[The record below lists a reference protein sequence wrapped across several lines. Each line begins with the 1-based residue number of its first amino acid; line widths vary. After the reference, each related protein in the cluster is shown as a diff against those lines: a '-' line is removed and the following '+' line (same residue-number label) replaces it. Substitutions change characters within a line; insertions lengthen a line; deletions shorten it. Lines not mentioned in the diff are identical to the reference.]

1 MLLLAMAGC
10 AAGPTRIEFTTFDTS
25 GGSEHVYANFSSAS
39 YRKIQGGLIELVC
52 RAETPSTLDPT
63 QTITQIV
70 FVRTFWHPQPGRT
83 FVERTQL
90 DGTVIYTVLTPPT
103 GVRYDGAGFLT
114 FKIRDDGTMEGEI
127 ESGTLTPR
135 YRMGDAVIPFSS
147 ARITGRIRAV
157 ENPRDVVNTLQSIE
171 SQFSERVVP
180 Q

>member
-1 MLLLAMAGC
+1 MLAMAGC
-10 AAGPTRIEFTTFDTS
+10 APASTRIEFTTFDET
-25 GGSEHVYANFSSAS
+25 GGSERVYGNFTTAS
-39 YRKIQGGLIELVC
+39 YRKIQGGLIEIVC

-63 QTITQIV
+63 QTITQVI
-70 FVRTFWHPQPGRT
+70 FMRTFWHPQPGRT
-83 FVERTQL
+83 FVESTQI

-114 FKIRDDGTMEGEI
+114 FKIKDDGTMEGEI

-135 YRMGDAVIPFSS
+135 YRMGEAVIPFTA
-147 ARITGRIRAV
+147 ARIAGRIHAV